1 MDILKDIEKNFLKIN
16 IYDKNA
22 DNAKLNI
29 IKKQI
34 SDYFKYKSDENNI
47 VMLKKQKYE
56 DDYKKAREINN
67 YNYELFLERKD
78 ELHQIFK
85 ETKTLASLYDY
96 INYKNNDYADIPD
109 IYTYEHISFEE
120 RKEQATDIPSKMKKK
135 DAADKEPKKKKDSA
149 DKEPKKKDAADKEP
163 KKKKD
168 VADKE
173 PKKKDAADKEPKK
186 KKDAADKEPKK
197 KKDSADK
204 EPKKKKDS
212 ADKEPKKKDAA
223 DKEPTK
229 KKDAADKEPKKKK
242 GSADKA
248 AVVKVKECKE
258 GKILNPITNRC
269 IKDVNYKPKPK

>member
-78 ELHQIFK
+78 ELYQIFK

-96 INYKNNDYADIPD
+96 INYKNEDYADIPD

-120 RKEQATDIPSKMKKK
+120 RKEQAADVPSKM
-135 DAADKEPKKKKDSA
+135 
-149 DKEPKKKDAADKEP
+149 
-163 KKKKD
+163 KKKD

-173 PKKKDAADKEPKK
+173 PKKK
-186 KKDAADKEPKK
+186 KDVADKEPKK

-212 ADKEPKKKDAA
+212 ADKEPKKKKDAA
-223 DKEPTK
+223 DKEPKK

-242 GSADKA
+242 DAADKEPKKKKDSADKA

>member
-1 MDILKDIEKNFLKIN
+1 
-16 IYDKNA
+16 
-22 DNAKLNI
+22 
-29 IKKQI
+29 
-34 SDYFKYKSDENNI
+34 
-47 VMLKKQKYE
+47 MLKKQKYE

-96 INYKNNDYADIPD
+96 INYKNKDYADIPD

-120 RKEQATDIPSKMKKK
+120 RKEQAADVPSKMKKKDVADKEPKKKK
-135 DAADKEPKKKKDSA
+135 DAADKEPKKKKDAA

-173 PKKKDAADKEPKK
+173 PKKK
-186 KKDAADKEPKK
+186 KDAADKEPKK
-197 KKDSADK
+197 KKD
-204 EPKKKKDS
+204 
-212 ADKEPKKKDAA
+212 
-223 DKEPTK
+223 
-229 KKDAADKEPKKKK
+229 
-242 GSADKA
+242 SADKA

>member
-96 INYKNNDYADIPD
+96 INYKNEDYADIPD

-120 RKEQATDIPSKMKKK
+120 RKEQAVDVSSKM
-135 DAADKEPKKKKDSA
+135 
-149 DKEPKKKDAADKEP
+149 
-163 KKKKD
+163 
-168 VADKE
+168 
-173 PKKKDAADKEPKK
+173 KKKDAADKEPKK

-197 KKDSADK
+197 KKDAADK
-204 EPKKKKDS
+204 EPKKKDS
-212 ADKEPKKKDAA
+212 ADKEPKKKDSA
-223 DKEPTK
+223 DKEPKK

-242 GSADKA
+242 DAADKEPKKKKDSADKA

>member
-96 INYKNNDYADIPD
+96 INYKNKDYADIPD

-120 RKEQATDIPSKMKKK
+120 RKEQAADIPSKMKKK
-135 DAADKEPKKKKDSA
+135 DAADKEPKKKKDS
-149 DKEPKKKDAADKEP
+149 
-163 KKKKD
+163 
-168 VADKE
+168 
-173 PKKKDAADKEPKK
+173 ADKEPKK

-212 ADKEPKKKDAA
+212 ADKEPKKKDSA
-223 DKEPTK
+223 DKEPKK

-242 GSADKA
+242 DAADKEPTKKKDAADKA